1 MSLTYTCSVFN
12 NVMSYC
18 IVKLVKNSI
27 GVEMPVVLLDTNEEV
42 WEFENPDDAMKM
54 AEILTKNSDSGYRYY
69 VKKV

>member
-1 MSLTYTCSVFN
+1 MSVTYICGVFN

-42 WEFENPDDAMKM
+42 WEFENPDEAMKM

>member
-1 MSLTYTCSVFN
+1 MYLN

-18 IVKLVKNSI
+18 IVKLIKNNI
-27 GVEMPVVLLDTNEEV
+27 GVEMPVILLDTNEEV
-42 WEFENPDDAMKM
+42 WEFENPDDAVKM

>member
-1 MSLTYTCSVFN
+1 MYVTYICGVFN

-42 WEFENPDDAMKM
+42 WEFENPDEAMKM